1 MNIIIQFFLQTAST
15 KIMAKLIQTET
26 IVVTTKNTQKI
37 VVLLMMMT
45 LMQMKCAADVR
56 IKVIFSLYSSMYIRN
71 RTKPLGDV

>member
-1 MNIIIQFFLQTAST
+1 MNIIIQFFLQAAST

-37 VVLLMMMT
+37 VVLLMMTT

-56 IKVIFSLYSSMYIRN
+56 IKVILSYI
-71 RTKPLGDV
+71 TVCTLGIVRYFFPF